1 MREDAISKIITQIKH
16 TIISE
21 NFKIELLYRK
31 LRHRER
37 ELLEK
42 VIDAKMKKDDVRA
55 LMYAKEL
62 AMVRRV
68 LRRISRIQLIFERA
82 LIRLETIEIFG
93 SYKSKI
99 IPLNSLISDLKFEF
113 RNILPKFT
121 LKLDSIEKRIREL
134 QSGLNT

>member
-31 LRHRER
+31 LRHREK

-42 VIDAKMKKDDVRA
+42 VVDAKMRKDNVRA

-93 SYKSKI
+93 SYKYKI
-99 IPLNSLISDLKFEF
+99 VPLNSLISDLKLEF
-113 RNILPKFT
+113 KDILPKFT
-121 LKLDSIEKRIREL
+121 LKLDNIEKRIREL
-134 QSGLNT
+134 QAKLNS

>member
-31 LRHRER
+31 LRHREK

-42 VIDAKMKKDDVRA
+42 VIDAKMRKDNVRA

-93 SYKSKI
+93 SYKYKI
-99 IPLNSLISDLKFEF
+99 VPLNSLISDLKLEF
-113 RNILPKFT
+113 KDILPKFT

-134 QSGLNT
+134 QAKLNS

>member
-31 LRHRER
+31 LRHREK

-42 VIDAKMKKDDVRA
+42 VVDAKMRKDNVRA

-93 SYKSKI
+93 SYKYKI
-99 IPLNSLISDLKFEF
+99 VPLNSLISDLKLEF
-113 RNILPKFT
+113 KDILPKFT

-134 QSGLNT
+134 QAKLNS